1 MLPSCISQALAELT
15 MDDSLTFVV
24 GLADC
29 GSLIVRDTASGG
41 TSVVQPASG
50 GTSVARLC
58 SRSLCSAIDF
68 YLDRLDVTSDAGS
81 TMKLL
86 RRMPSLQQL
95 HTDRYAAKL

>member
-1 MLPSCISQALAELT
+1 

-29 GSLIVRDTASGG
+29 GSLIVRHSERRDLGS
-41 TSVVQPASG
+41 
-50 GTSVARLC
+50 ARLC